1 MLRAVAVFLIVAAI
15 VIAGF
20 FAYRHYQQD
29 QVTAAQVAQQISD
42 LNAQVQKLQN
52 DNKLLRDQLAT
63 VQEENNNLKG
73 YNDQLKE
80 ALETAKITGK
90 VPLIKPYPPK

>member
-1 MLRAVAVFLIVAAI
+1 MLRAVAVFLILAAI

-63 VQEENNNLKG
+63 VQNNNLKG